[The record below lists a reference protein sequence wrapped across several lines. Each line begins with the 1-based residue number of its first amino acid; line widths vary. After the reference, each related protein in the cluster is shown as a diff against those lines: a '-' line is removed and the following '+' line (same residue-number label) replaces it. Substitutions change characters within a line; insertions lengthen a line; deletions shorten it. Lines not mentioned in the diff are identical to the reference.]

1 MDDFYQPLTNSTDAI
16 DASKSGGLITN
27 ALTVI
32 RSVPLPIVLSIAL
45 APVLLIIA
53 TRLLSER
60 PSERQK
66 GKDGKTVWMPAY
78 WVPGLGH
85 MVAFLMNGEKLAR
98 ELRDQSAHGIF
109 ALNLGGSTHNIISNP
124 NLVKAVLQ
132 KKESDVAFKTVALG
146 LSTKFFGLP
155 KKAEKVYV
163 DNWEEYT
170 SVFTYL
176 MKEPHLSSMLDKTL
190 RNLEGLIPQMVS
202 FMDSEIDQHPWEK
215 WANAEYISNNEMEV
229 DLMALVRDIL
239 GHASVP
245 SLFGR
250 EFLDNNPHVLHDIY
264 EMDRGMM
271 YFIMGLPWFTPWP
284 AVARAYYS
292 RSQIQQSMTKFQEA
306 LDATVDGKQVD
317 SSYGDLDDVSE
328 FILKRHELFRSK
340 IAKEFNLMATDIM
353 VEHGLKPD
361 ERGDISVIWALI
373 VNSTLIVY
381 WHLLYILSTP
391 GLVDKIRAEISPY
404 ATVTPGEK
412 IGSISEAPHI
422 HLSHEDLSKKCPL
435 FKSTYL
441 EASRLC
447 SQPISLRKLENDIT
461 LTDTSS
467 SKETDKTTYMLLK
480 NEYVTLPHDLH
491 MRDPSYFPSPTEF
504 NPERFLTTDETG
516 NISVDPQ
523 TIRPYGGGPSMCKG
537 RVYAERE
544 CLAFVAGIIMYW
556 DIGAVAKKGEKK
568 GKWTIPKMIKTSAV
582 CLPDKETRVRIKRRE
597 V

>member
-60 PSERQK
+60 PSEKQK

>member
-1 MDDFYQPLTNSTDAI
+1 
-16 DASKSGGLITN
+16 
-27 ALTVI
+27 
-32 RSVPLPIVLSIAL
+32 
-45 APVLLIIA
+45 
-53 TRLLSER
+53 
-60 PSERQK
+60 
-66 GKDGKTVWMPAY
+66 
-78 WVPGLGH
+78 
-85 MVAFLMNGEKLAR
+85 MNGEKLAR

-146 LSTKFFGLP
+146 LSAKVFGLP

-328 FILKRHELFRSK
+328 FILKRHELFRK
-340 IAKEFNLMATDIM
+340 
-353 VEHGLKPD
+353 HGLKPD

-467 SKETDKTTYMLLK
+467 SKETDKTTYMLHK
-480 NEYVTLPHDLH
+480 NEYVTLPTTSTCATLHTSPPLPNSTPSVSLPPMKLAISLSTPKLSVPMVADL
-491 MRDPSYFPSPTEF
+491 
-504 NPERFLTTDETG
+504 
-516 NISVDPQ
+516 V
-523 TIRPYGGGPSMCKG
+523 C
-537 RVYAERE
+537 
-544 CLAFVAGIIMYW
+544 
-556 DIGAVAKKGEKK
+556 AKDAYMPNENV
-568 GKWTIPKMIKTSAV
+568 WLS
-582 CLPDKETRVRIKRRE
+582 
-597 V
+597 

>member
-60 PSERQK
+60 PSEKQK

-132 KKESDVAFKTVALG
+132 KKESDVEFKTVALG

-391 GLVDKIRAEISPY
+391 GLADKIRAEISPY

-467 SKETDKTTYMLLK
+467 SKETDKTTYMLHK